1 MNQLSLLLLREK
13 NRIFA
18 PNFLEILNKIIKM
31 NITKENIDALNAVV
45 KVDITAEDYQEK
57 VASVLK
63 DYRKKANIPGFRQ
76 GQVPM
81 GLVKKQYGKSVM
93 VDEVNKLLQ
102 ESLNNYLTEEKLDVL
117 GNPLPKMDADFN
129 WDAEN
134 FSFEFELGL
143 APKISVDLSK
153 AKIKKFNIVA
163 NDELIDKEVENLQN
177 RFGNVISQ
185 EEVAENSTIVGVFTN
200 EEEGIETKATLVL
213 EDIKGKLNT
222 KKFVGSKVEDVL
234 ELKSKNLF
242 NEASKLASS
251 LGLKEEEVAELAIPL
266 TFKIEEVNY
275 TEPSELD
282 QELFDKIFGEGVVS
296 SVTELRD
303 KIKQDAEGQFLQQ
316 ADQHLL
322 NAITENLIDNT
333 TFDLPKEF
341 LIKWLG
347 TAGEKPLTDEEA
359 AAEYEKSEKGLR
371 YQLIEGKVMADN
383 DVKVDFEELKNYA
396 LGFIRQQM
404 AQFGQTNPE
413 DKELED
419 IAMRVLQNQDE
430 AKRLQTQL
438 ISNKLLDV
446 YKEKISFDEKEVTY
460 EEFVKEVYN

>member
-1 MNQLSLLLLREK
+1 
-13 NRIFA
+13 
-18 PNFLEILNKIIKM
+18 M

-63 DYRKKANIPGFRQ
+63 DHRKKSNIPGFRQ

-81 GLVKKQYGKSVM
+81 GLIKKQYGKSVM

-102 ESLNNYLTEEKLDVL
+102 ESLNNFLAEEKLDIL
-117 GNPLPKMDADFN
+117 GNPVPKENGEFN

-134 FSFEFELGL
+134 FSFEFEIGL
-143 APKISVDLSK
+143 APEINVDL
-153 AKIKKFNIVA
+153 AKGKITKYNIVA
-163 NDELIDKEVENLQN
+163 NDELIDKEVENLQT
-177 RFGNVISQ
+177 RFGNVINQ
-185 EEVAENSTIVGVFTN
+185 EEVVENSTITGVFSN
-200 EEEGIETKATLVL
+200 EEEGLEAKAAVTLA
-213 EDIKGKLNT
+213 DIKGKLNA
-222 KKFVGSKVEDVL
+222 KKFVGSKVGDIL

-242 NEASKLASS
+242 NEDAKLAES
-251 LGLKEEEVAELAIPL
+251 LGLKIEEVAELTVPL
-266 TFKIEEVNY
+266 TFKIEEISF

-282 QELFDKIFGEGVVS
+282 QEFFDKIFGEGVVS
-296 SVTELRD
+296 SVSELRG
-303 KIKQDAEGQFLQQ
+303 KIKEDAEGQFLQQ

-322 NAITENLIDNT
+322 NAITESLIENT
-333 TFDLPKEF
+333 AFDLPKEF

-347 TAGEKPLTDEEA
+347 TAGEKPLTQEEA
-359 AAEYEKSEKGLR
+359 TVEYEKSEKGLR
-371 YQLIEGKVMADN
+371 YQLIEGKVMAEN
-383 DVKVDFEELKNYA
+383 DVKVDFQELKDYA
-396 LGFIRQQM
+396 IGFIKQQM

-446 YKEKISFDEKEVTY
+446 YKEKISFDEKEVSY
-460 EEFVKEVYN
+460 EDFVKEVYK